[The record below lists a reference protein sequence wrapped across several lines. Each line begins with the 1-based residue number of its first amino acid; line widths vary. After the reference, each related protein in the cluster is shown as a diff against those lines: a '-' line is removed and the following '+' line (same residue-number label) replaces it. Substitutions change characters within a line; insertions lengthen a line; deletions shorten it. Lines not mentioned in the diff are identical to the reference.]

1 MSHITSF
8 FQAVPAGDARRV
20 KALLDSHASLA
31 TAKSEKGQSALL
43 TAVYS
48 GRKEIRDLL
57 LARGVELELHEAVAA
72 GQLERVK
79 QIVGAGEKQF
89 ARRFSYLRPARSLW
103 SFRSCRV
110 PARKRLERECRRYQR
125 NRLQRADGSGH

>member
-8 FQAVPAGDARRV
+8 FQAVQAGDARRV

-48 GRKEIRDLL
+48 WRKEIRDLL

-79 QIVGAGEKQF
+79 QIVDKGPALAKSNRRTVFLSSPCPQPLVIWKLPSTCSEK
-89 ARRFSYLRPARSLW
+89 
-103 SFRSCRV
+103 
-110 PARKRLERECRRYQR
+110 ARK
-125 NRLQRADGSGH
+125 